1 MKKKTEKEKKKKLN
15 FFARFISKKI
25 KQEYIGILKIMSS
38 PRLVWLFSSNILKR
52 SLVTKSLPQTFG
64 CSFQCRNF
72 SSFSSG
78 LYNSISPLMLSRSEF
93 TSSQSRVT
101 CIGGTRNGLIKERI
115 NGYSPGINI
124 GSIKFGVRFDST
136 KRKRKKMMNKHKYE
150 KRMKTLKSLSSLNI
164 RGGKSRVG

>member
-1 MKKKTEKEKKKKLN
+1 
-15 FFARFISKKI
+15 
-25 KQEYIGILKIMSS
+25 MST

-52 SLVTKSLPQTFG
+52 SLVTKSLPQIL
-64 CSFQCRNF
+64 QNRNF

-78 LYNSISPLMLSRSEF
+78 LYNNISPLVISRSEF
-93 TSSQSRVT
+93 TSSRSRFT
-101 CIGGTRNGLIKERI
+101 CIGGSRNGLIKERV
-115 NGYSPGINI
+115 NGYSPDINI

>member
-1 MKKKTEKEKKKKLN
+1 
-15 FFARFISKKI
+15 
-25 KQEYIGILKIMSS
+25 MSS

-64 CSFQCRNF
+64 CSIQCRNF

-115 NGYSPGINI
+115 NGYLPGINI